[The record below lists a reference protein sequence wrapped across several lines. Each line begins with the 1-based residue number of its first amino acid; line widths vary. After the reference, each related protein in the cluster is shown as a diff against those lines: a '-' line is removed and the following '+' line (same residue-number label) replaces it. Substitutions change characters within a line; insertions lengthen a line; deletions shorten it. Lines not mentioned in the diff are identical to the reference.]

1 MQLSW
6 ALKLWANPK
15 NPLKRLFTA
24 LYPRVK
30 QLLFYIVKHPLKS
43 LIRFLKFYLLLMLTL
58 MFLGFALSGVVH
70 AQEHNPCPD
79 GGTLFMD
86 MCTTSIGQTKTW
98 KVTQV
103 RAYGSRYNSIAEFRA
118 AHTTLNACDG
128 VTWPESGY
136 SNQCTITDFSLTE
149 DFQPTKANSYPFE
162 IFSETRTYITSLTD
176 GVRVDQP
183 VSITHHTGST
193 GTNIIVDA
201 TEEMAHQCPPP
212 GQSQFN
218 LGPFVTSEG
227 QNLCYYPAVPAEP
240 EPECDCR
247 NYAGT
252 SLSSFNDLKV
262 PVGTYTQENPPQCVE
277 QREYAAGR
285 DEPLRCRCQ
294 VSAKKWFSS
303 YGGFKDGVEYE
314 TWSTLP
320 TEIGQPSGT
329 FTGVKCGE
337 TDAGPIE
344 PEEDAPKECFTLAN
358 GIKWCWADQDK
369 KCARIDG
376 VMTCE
381 TGCGTINGDF
391 VCMESPDDPTLPDP
405 PPVDDD
411 INDPDKPSS
420 DMKKSDF
427 KEINRGIESRL
438 DVLAQLIQQANAR
451 PGVSMQDTNRALG
464 ELGNKLD
471 ILTGVVQDGFDGL
484 QQDGDNEG
492 GGDDEVGGPIN
503 YDTDR
508 LTEFTNPNDWEQ
520 RNFGTVLMDATD
532 RIKQTPVFS
541 SAATFFDVSF
551 NAECPVWSTTFT
563 VFNQSFDFTVDQ
575 QCSSVMNQ
583 IWPWVRAILL
593 LCFAYL
599 SFRVAYE

>member
-70 AQEHNPCPD
+70 AQDHNPCPQ
-79 GGTLFMD
+79 GGTLLD
-86 MCTTSIGQTKTW
+86 GMCTMAAPTKPLWKIRISNNNYIGSGSTPDEACLSVSSTLIDLLFKPSNPTAYDIVFTGHTLTTSGQ
-98 KVTQV
+98 
-103 RAYGSRYNSIAEFRA
+103 I
-118 AHTTLNACDG
+118 
-128 VTWPESGY
+128 
-136 SNQCTITDFSLTE
+136 CTINFNYKS
-149 DFQPTKANSYPFE
+149 PTPGAVN
-162 IFSETRTYITSLTD
+162 
-176 GVRVDQP
+176 P
-183 VSITHHTGST
+183 VGS
-193 GTNIIVDA
+193 GSSSVA
-201 TEEMAHQCPPP
+201 GQYMLQGSAYQCPPD
-212 GQSQFN
+212 GS
-218 LGPFVTSEG
+218 LGAAFTQGPYVTESG
-227 QNLCYYPAVPAEP
+227 QNLCFYPAVPAEP

-320 TEIGQPSGT
+320 TETGQPSGT

-376 VMTCE
+376 VLTCE

-391 VCMESPDDPTLPDP
+391 VCIESPDDPTLPDP
-405 PPVDDD
+405 PPVDDN
-411 INDPDKPSS
+411 INDPNKPAS
-420 DMKKSDF
+420 DMKKGDF
-427 KEINRGIESRL
+427 KEVNKGIESRL
-438 DVLAQLIQQANAR
+438 DVLAQLMRQANAR
-451 PGVSMQDTNRALG
+451 PGPSMQDTNRALG
-464 ELGNKLD
+464 ELGKKLD
-471 ILTGVVQDGFDGL
+471 TLTGVVQGGFEGL
-484 QQDGDNEG
+484 QQDGEDDGDDEG
-492 GGDDEVGGPIN
+492 GGSIN

-541 SAATFFDVSF
+541 SAATFFDVSY

-583 IWPWVRAILL
+583 IWPWVRAIFL
-593 LCFAYL
+593 LCFAFL

>member
-70 AQEHNPCPD
+70 AQEHNSCPQGGDLLD
-79 GGTLFMD
+79 G
-86 MCTTSIGQTKTW
+86 MCTMPASLKDTKTI
-98 KVTQV
+98 
-103 RAYGSRYNSIAEFRA
+103 RCES
-118 AHTTLNACDG
+118 TTHGVPG
-128 VTWPESGY
+128 VTLTLPISDSSG
-136 SNQCTITDFSLTE
+136 QAC
-149 DFQPTKANSYPFE
+149 
-162 IFSETRTYITSLTD
+162 
-176 GVRVDQP
+176 
-183 VSITHHTGST
+183 
-193 GTNIIVDA
+193 VDA
-201 TEEMAHQCPPP
+201 SLPLLQEKFTSDTSYCNVNLQPYYDDPRIHITFNTYSYSTCNETTNPRYTTWFPNPVFLSNSQGYQCPPD
-212 GQSQFN
+212 GSVGEAFTQ
-218 LGPFVTSEG
+218 GPFVTESG
-227 QNLCYYPAVPAEP
+227 QNLCFYPAVPAEP

-285 DEPLRCRCQ
+285 EEPLRCRCQ

-314 TWSTLP
+314 TWATLP

-337 TDAGPIE
+337 TDGGPLE
-344 PEEDAPKECFTLAN
+344 PEENAPKDCFTLAN

-376 VMTCE
+376 IMTCE

-405 PPVDDD
+405 PPVDDN
-411 INDPDKPSS
+411 INDPDKPAS
-420 DMKKSDF
+420 DMKKGDF
-427 KEINRGIESRL
+427 KDVNKGIESRL
-438 DVLAQLIQQANAR
+438 DVLAQLMQQANAR

-464 ELGNKLD
+464 ELANKLD
-471 ILTGVVQDGFDGL
+471 TLTGVVQDGFEGL
-484 QQDGDNEG
+484 QDGDNED
-492 GGDDEVGGPIN
+492 GDDEGGGSIN

-593 LCFAYL
+593 LCFAFL